1 MNPKEDML
9 FLCVSCSTVSKMF
22 ADSRIEV
29 RRYRR
34 MDINGFNGVLEKLSF
49 DLEPTT
55 ACVAGAYQMILQL
68 NG

>member
-1 MNPKEDML
+1 ML
-9 FLCVSCSTVSKMF
+9 FLCVSSSTMSKMF

-49 DLEPTT
+49 DLK
-55 ACVAGAYQMILQL
+55 V
-68 NG
+68 